1 MINTIRVNVYDVAIF
16 LKENAEEII
25 QEYTGPELAFVCKW
39 NEIVKEISSYGYFFD
54 GESKENGYYERYWKP
69 STSVSI
75 KAVRILFDLHKSD
88 NVFLLPRILLGSWI
102 YDFLV
107 DYKSSTNN
115 SIAKRRWRTIGKAKA
130 SLFPRYL

>member
-1 MINTIRVNVYDVAIF
+1 MDTIRVRVYDVALF

-25 QEYTGPELAFVCKW
+25 QEYTGPELAFVHKW
-39 NEIVKEISSYGYFFD
+39 NKIVKQISTYGYFFD
-54 GESKENGYYERYWKP
+54 GESEEDGFCERYWKP

-75 KAVRILFDLHKSD
+75 RAVKILFDLNKSD
-88 NVFLLPRILLGSWI
+88 NVFLLPRILLGTWI

-107 DYKSSTNN
+107 GYKFNPIN
-115 SIAKRRWRTIGKAKA
+115 SIPKRRWRTIGKAKA

>member
-1 MINTIRVNVYDVAIF
+1 MMNTIRVNVYDVAVF

-54 GESKENGYYERYWKP
+54 GESEEDGFYERYWKP

-75 KAVRILFDLHKSD
+75 KTVRLLFNLHKSD
-88 NVFLLPRILLGSWI
+88 NIIVIPSKLLGEWI
-102 YDFLV
+102 DDFIRNYRS
-107 DYKSSTNN
+107 DNN
-115 SIAKRRWRTIGKAKA
+115 SISKRRWRSIGKAKS